1 VFVLAADPG
10 DQHRERLARE
20 FPDAEFP
27 LATTPEEL
35 SIALAK
41 ATGLIGGAPLSA
53 ELLAAAPRLRWIQAT
68 SAGVEDLLLPELNQ
82 RRITLT
88 NFSGVGAPNIAE
100 HVLALILVFARGLKP
115 LMERQGQ
122 HAWPDDS
129 FALTTFEL
137 SGQVLGIVGMGDIG
151 DEVARR
157 AHALGMRVIGTQRHP
172 EEPPPYVERLLLSDG
187 LDELLAIADHVVLCL
202 PLTNETRHTIGVDE
216 LKRMQRSAYLYNI
229 GRGELIDQ
237 DALIAALRAD
247 EIAGAGLDVAT
258 PEPLPVDSPLWDAP
272 NVVVTGHTAGHTP
285 LYWDRGIEL
294 LVDNLHR
301 FLAGEPLLN
310 TVDTGA
316 GY

>member
-1 VFVLAADPG
+1 VFVLGADPG

-27 LATTPEEL
+27 LAITPADL
-35 SIALAK
+35 KTALGK
-41 ATGLIGGAPLSA
+41 ATALIGGASLTA
-53 ELLAAAPRLRWIQAT
+53 ELLAGAPQLRWIQAT
-68 SAGVEDLLLPELNQ
+68 SAGVEDLLLPELNE

-100 HVLALILVFARGLKP
+100 HVVALILLFARGLKP
-115 LMERQGQ
+115 LLERQAQ
-122 HAWPDDS
+122 HAWPDDR

-157 AHALGMRVIGTQRHP
+157 AHALGMRVIGTQRHQ
-172 EEPPPYVERLLLSDG
+172 EDPPPYVERLLLSDG
-187 LDELLAIADHVVLCL
+187 LDELLTIADHVVLCL
-202 PLTNETRHTIGVDE
+202 PLTSETRHTIGVDE
-216 LKRMQRSAYLYNI
+216 LKRMRRSAYLYNI
-229 GRGELIDQ
+229 GRGDLIDQ
-237 DALIAALRAD
+237 DALVAALRSGD
-247 EIAGAGLDVAT
+247 IAGAGLDVVT
-258 PEPLPVDSPLWDAP
+258 PEPLPADSPVWDLP

-301 FLAGEPLLN
+301 FIAGEPLLN